1 VSFAYD
7 ELMLTNDEYADIVRE
22 VASELLIDLCAISQ
36 PEVSDVT
43 LRKIH
48 ALNVA
53 ALQQVIDLSTPIILR
68 NATRSSDS

>member
-1 VSFAYD
+1 
-7 ELMLTNDEYADIVRE
+7 MLTNDEYADLVRE
-22 VASELLIDLCAISQ
+22 VASELLIDLCAICQ